1 MADDNGRTKFRKNLD
16 FCKQSVGNPMNEQ
29 KIPPSAAFFLFTY
42 LLLGMGE
49 IEMMAEPEKSPS
61 SFKKFAT
68 NVGNFITT
76 RKFFNSKFGLY
87 KPRFELH
94 KPNLELY
101 KPNLGL

>member
-16 FCKQSVGNPMNEQ
+16 FCKQSVGNPMNER
-29 KIPPSAAFFLFTY
+29 KIPPSAAFFLFMY

-61 SFKKFAT
+61 GFKKSAT

-87 KPRFELH
+87 KPNLELH
-94 KPNLELY
+94 KPNL
-101 KPNLGL
+101 GL

>member
-16 FCKQSVGNPMNEQ
+16 FCKQSVGNPMNER

-61 SFKKFAT
+61 GFKKSDT

-76 RKFFNSKFGLY
+76 RKIFNSRFGL
-87 KPRFELH
+87 
-94 KPNLELY
+94 
-101 KPNLGL
+101 

>member
-16 FCKQSVGNPMNEQ
+16 FCKQSVGNPMNER

-61 SFKKFAT
+61 SFKKSAT

-76 RKFFNSKFGLY
+76 REFFNSKFGLY

-94 KPNLELY
+94 KPRF
-101 KPNLGL
+101 GL

>member
-16 FCKQSVGNPMNEQ
+16 FCKQSVGNPVNER
-29 KIPPSAAFFLFTY
+29 KIPPSAAFFLFMY

-49 IEMMAEPEKSPS
+49 IEMMDEPEKSPS

-76 RKFFNSKFGLY
+76 RKFFNSRFGLY
-87 KPRFELH
+87 KPRFELY
-94 KPNLELY
+94 KPNLELH